1 MFREFL
7 SAFLSL
13 ALFCGSVSASTSD
26 FSPAGAKLI
35 QVRQALIDSTMKYR
49 YSVCDKQ
56 SGACEAP
63 FDSVTPEEYERSL
76 EILQELKTNWH
87 WKYTSSIVVG
97 VLTVL
102 MTLATQLP
110 PVLLFLGL
118 SYKQY
123 TDGYQALTEMNRPI
137 ETKIGGL
144 KPAVV
149 VEVSGVLPDW
159 VEAIKLLNQEA
170 RDSLIR

>member
-1 MFREFL
+1 MFRESL
-7 SAFLSL
+7 AAFLSL
-13 ALFCGSVSASTSD
+13 ALFCGTVSASTSD
-26 FSPAGAKLI
+26 FSPVGAKNI
-35 QVRQALIDSTMKYR
+35 QVRQALVDSAMKYK

-56 SGACEAP
+56 SGLCETP
-63 FDSVTPEEYERSL
+63 FDLVSPEEYARSL
-76 EILQELKTNWH
+76 EILEDMKTNWH

-97 VLTVL
+97 VVTIL
-102 MTLATQLP
+102 MTIATQLP

-123 TDGYQALTEMNRPI
+123 TDGYQELAEKNRPVESKI
-137 ETKIGGL
+137 EGL

-149 VEVSGVLPDW
+149 VEVSGALADW